1 MQESVAKAM
10 EDSFVLKGLSEYRR
24 SGSNR
29 HAPFGA
35 PDFESGASTNSA
47 TPACRTATL
56 YQCTQPVRH
65 QRRIRQRTGLMVLD
79 AVPATVVAGAIV
91 EPVCEAYQR
100 DGKHTYRVSASRCI
114 VIYTAS
120 MSGNHKQGNR
130 LGMDLSFYAPSF
142 RLKQLAW
149 SGYGFGHTSRR
160 RPPALLQR
168 PRERAG

>member
-1 MQESVAKAM
+1 MLKSTGGRART
-10 EDSFVLKGLSEYRR
+10 DTVLSHHRILSPARLPIPPLRRAEPQHYTNVHSPLDVRGEYVSGQVLWYSKWSQLR
-24 SGSNR
+24 SS
-29 HAPFGA
+29 
-35 PDFESGASTNSA
+35 
-47 TPACRTATL
+47 
-56 YQCTQPVRH
+56 Q
-65 QRRIRQRTGLMVLD
+65 
-79 AVPATVVAGAIV
+79 GAIV
-91 EPVCEAYQR
+91 EPVREAYQR

-160 RPPALLQR
+160 RPGDVRGTAVGKRGRFRSLGTKR
-168 PRERAG
+168 GGDA

>member
-1 MQESVAKAM
+1 
-10 EDSFVLKGLSEYRR
+10 
-24 SGSNR
+24 
-29 HAPFGA
+29 
-35 PDFESGASTNSA
+35 
-47 TPACRTATL
+47 
-56 YQCTQPVRH
+56 
-65 QRRIRQRTGLMVLD
+65 
-79 AVPATVVAGAIV
+79 
-91 EPVCEAYQR
+91 VCEAYKR

-160 RPPALLQR
+160 RPGDVRGTAVGKRGRFRSLCTKR
-168 PRERAG
+168 GGDA